1 MTPRSIPCFTVL
13 SFRTT
18 AGAEPCV
25 SHVLRDKPSGLCDV
39 GESAFSL
46 KYHSLR
52 GTSGR
57 DFVDQTGTARLG
69 RRATS
74 HVLRDK
80 PPGWEG
86 GDCLG
91 KGGVAP

>member
-1 MTPRSIPCFTVL
+1 MTPCFIPCSSGM
-13 SFRTT
+13 SFQIP
-18 AGAEPCV
+18 AGAEPYI
-25 SHVLRDKPSGLCDV
+25 SHGLRDRPPWPCDV

-46 KYHSLR
+46 KRHCLR
-52 GTSGR
+52 GTNSR
-57 DFVDQTGTARLG
+57 EFVGQTGTALLG

-80 PPGWEG
+80 PSGREG
-86 GDCLG
+86 GDCLP